1 LLWWNT
7 HVKKKPEKVLKNNI
21 SASRHM
27 THFEEEFE
35 AGNGVYQLERSGL
48 LDRIRDAWSDMRAST
63 RRLLRERPSEG
74 RLIFYILVSDMV
86 FFASWSLKTLVAPA
100 SAAGGL
106 ISPDKIG
113 LLMMGAL
120 MLRTAL
126 MYMFS
131 LLVFVV
137 AKTCRGEA
145 DWKDTRTGVFWGAFV
160 SAPFGL
166 AAAIIAAVM
175 GIWEPSF
182 PFFGNKWL
190 ALPVYWL
197 GLIPFVWYIAA
208 GVAEAHKFR
217 MTSPTFMAMSVFAL
231 ALTVAAITLQLGAM
245 LG

>member
-1 LLWWNT
+1 
-7 HVKKKPEKVLKNNI
+7 
-21 SASRHM
+21 M
-27 THFEEEFE
+27 TNFESEFE
-35 AGNGVYQLERSGL
+35 AGRGVYQLERSGL
-48 LDRIRDAWSDMRAST
+48 LDRIRDGWADMRTST
-63 RRLLRERPSEG
+63 RRLLREKPSEG
-74 RLIFYILVSDMV
+74 RLIFYVLVSDMV

-113 LLMMGAL
+113 LLMMAAL

-126 MYMFS
+126 MYLFS

-137 AKTCRGEA
+137 AKIFKGTA
-145 DWKDTRTGVFWGAFV
+145 DWKDTRTGVFWGAFI
-160 SAPFGL
+160 SAPFGF
-166 AAAIIAAVM
+166 AAAILAAVM
-175 GIWEPSF
+175 GIWEPTI
-182 PFFGNKWL
+182 PELGNKWL

-217 MTSPTFMAMSVFAL
+217 MTSPTFMAMSIFAL
-231 ALTVAAITLQLGAM
+231 VLTVGTLVSGIGDM